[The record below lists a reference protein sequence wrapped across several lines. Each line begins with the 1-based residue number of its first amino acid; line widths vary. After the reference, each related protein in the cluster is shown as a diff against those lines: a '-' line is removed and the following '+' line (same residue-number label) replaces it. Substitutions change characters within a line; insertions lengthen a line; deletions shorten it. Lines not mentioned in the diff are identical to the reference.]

1 MKHFLTII
9 FMIAAFIIINPFD
22 VSATA
27 EEEWKKDLNLSD
39 TISSSIVEVD
49 KGVVLIQYEGGASE
63 NSTLT
68 KYDLKGNQI
77 WSIKNDY
84 GYEMGALDGGV
95 LVYTTGSNYTMTKI
109 SSEGK
114 VVWTKQ
120 YKDNAHL
127 SSRTQ
132 VIDLEVGFIISDSN
146 SIYRYDNNGNLL
158 RSIKRDE
165 ILEDIFGDDNY
176 SDYNFNVSLSND
188 KESILVFLT
197 RYQRV
202 TGGTSG
208 YYHTVAEYSLNL
220 DYKSST
226 IAYSGSDLL
235 TYLTKMIETENN
247 YIITGNYTLVFNKK
261 GQIDKIL
268 NVAMM
273 DIEYI
278 DGYIYAYVGKTL
290 EDYGSFNTYIAKY
303 DENMKKIAEYQLPY
317 TFSSDGSTY
326 SYGNFINTTSF
337 ADLKNRSV
345 FYKDANDIHFIALNS
360 AIVEPG
366 LTSFY
371 ADVVGSNYNIAQY
384 RFADGGSNSAVTDD
398 GIIDNIFENPET
410 SSIAVVIAFVVVI
423 LLGGIGFYFGYKKK
437 KAKNM

>member
-1 MKHFLTII
+1 MKKCLAFV
-9 FMIAAFIIINPFD
+9 FVVAAFIFISPFS
-22 VSATA
+22 VSAVA
-27 EEEWKKDLNLSD
+27 EEEWKNNLNLSD
-39 TISSSIVEVD
+39 SVSSSIVEVND
-49 KGVVLIQYEGGASE
+49 GVILMQYEGGASE

-77 WSIKNDY
+77 WSIKNEY

-120 YKDNAHL
+120 YKDNAYL

-158 RSIKRDE
+158 RSIKTDE

-176 SDYNFNVSLSND
+176 SERNFNVSLSND

-197 RYQRV
+197 RYQSV

-235 TYLTKMIETENN
+235 ENLTKMIETEHN
-247 YIITGNYTLVFNKK
+247 YIITGNFTTVFNKK
-261 GQIDKIL
+261 GQIDKVLNLPIL
-268 NVAMM
+268 

-278 DGYIYAYVGKTL
+278 DGYIYAYVGKTS
-290 EDYGSFNTYIAKY
+290 EEYGSFNTFIAKY

-317 TFSSDGSTY
+317 TFSTDGSTY
-326 SYGNFINTTSF
+326 SSDNFVNTTSF
-337 ADLKNRSV
+337 AYLKNRSV

-371 ADVVGSNYNIAQY
+371 ANVVGSNYNIVQY
-384 RFADGGSNSAVTDD
+384 RFAEGGSNSAVTDD
-398 GIIDNIFENPET
+398 GIIDNIFQNPET
-410 SSIAVVIAFVVVI
+410 SSIAVVIAFVIVI
-423 LLGGIGFYFGYKKK
+423 LLGGIGFYLGYRKKSHTK
-437 KAKNM
+437 